1 MLVDVQ
7 SLGPHR
13 HVATL
18 PALPGQEPSAL
29 GSNR

>member
-1 MLVDVQ
+1 VLADVQ

-13 HVATL
+13 HMATL
-18 PALPGQEPSAL
+18 PAPPDQESSPL